1 MSTLKSSAEH
11 LTLNADGSGNDIK
24 FQSNATQVAAI
35 DQSGNLTLS
44 GTVDGVD
51 IAARDAIL
59 TSTTT
64 TAGAALPKAGGTMT
78 GGLVSTSDITIGNAY
93 ISSGYSQ
100 FANLR
105 VPNNGYIGTPTTVNA
120 LQIQSN
126 GNIILTG
133 TATATSFIG
142 SGAGLTSVKA
152 VNSGR
157 KNIVINGGMRIDQRN
172 GTDTINATG
181 VTYNVDRWLGRGVSS
196 AGVFT
201 LTQDTNSPANFTNS
215 LKATVTT
222 ADGSIGSGSSY
233 RVQQVIE
240 GNNAAN
246 LNWGTSAAQSVT
258 LSFWVRSSVTGTFG
272 GSVANGDYNRF
283 NPYSYTI
290 SSANTW
296 EYKTVTIAGDTSGTW
311 ATNSGLGIRINWSLG
326 AGSSKIGTAGTWTS
340 SSLEGVTGQTNLI
353 ATNSATFYLT
363 GVQFE
368 TGSAATDFEHRSYG
382 EDLALCQR
390 YFYTPLYDIGGS
402 RAQFCIDYLV
412 SGGNNG
418 WITFTVP
425 FPVSMRGNA
434 TFSHSLTPAKFLSG
448 GAPSNGQDKFSFY
461 IQNQGYAGLVGNGSI
476 ATLSGGGQYHGTVG
490 TYYCSPS
497 STSASHIF
505 IGNGCTFQFNA
516 EL

>member
-1 MSTLKSSAEH
+1 MSKIKIVGHAS
-11 LTLNADGSGNDIK
+11 GSG
-24 FQSNATQVAAI
+24 V
-35 DQSGNLTLS
+35 LT
-44 GTVDGVD
+44 
-51 IAARDAIL
+51 IAAPNTNTDR
-59 TSTTT
+59 T
-64 TAGAALPKAGGTMT
+64 
-78 GGLVSTSDITIGNAY
+78 ITIPDVTGTLLD
-93 ISSGYSQ
+93 SGSDLPA
-100 FANLR
+100 AN
-105 VPNNGYIGTPTTVNA
+105 
-120 LQIQSN
+120 
-126 GNIILTG
+126 LTG
-133 TATATSFIG
+133 TIAGARFPSTLPAASATNLTAIPAANL
-142 SGAGLTSVKA
+142 SGILPAIDASNLTSVRA

-222 ADGSIGSGSSY
+222 ADGSIGSSSSY
-233 RVQQVIE
+233 RVQHVIE

-368 TGSAATDFEHRSYG
+368 TGSAATNFEHRSFG
-382 EDLALCQR
+382 EELALCQR
-390 YFYTPLYDIGGS
+390 YFQRI
-402 RAQFCIDYLV
+402 
-412 SGGNNG
+412 
-418 WITFTVP
+418 
-425 FPVSMRGNA
+425 
-434 TFSHSLTPAKFLSG
+434 
-448 GAPSNGQDKFSFY
+448 
-461 IQNQGYAGLVGNGSI
+461 
-476 ATLSGGGQYHGTVG
+476 SGGGDAFTVSGKGQGSATIDGTIPLPVSLRSAP
-490 TYYCSPS
+490 TMS
-497 STSASHIF
+497 SINSRAFGDSGSFASSSATPVANMFVANDILLAFRCGGFSGLTNNEIYAW
-505 IGNGCTFQFNA
+505 GPLASVLTLDS

>member
-1 MSTLKSSAEH
+1 MALSKVNPNLIT
-11 LTLNADGSGNDIK
+11 NGGS
-24 FQSNATQVAAI
+24 
-35 DQSGNLTLS
+35 
-44 GTVDGVD
+44 
-51 IAARDAIL
+51 
-59 TSTTT
+59 
-64 TAGAALPKAGGTMT
+64 
-78 GGLVSTSDITIGNAY
+78 
-93 ISSGYSQ
+93 
-100 FANLR
+100 
-105 VPNNGYIGTPTTVNA
+105 
-120 LQIQSN
+120 
-126 GNIILTG
+126 
-133 TATATSFIG
+133 
-142 SGAGLTSVKA
+142 
-152 VNSGR
+152 R
-157 KNIVINGGMRIDQRN
+157 KNIIINGGMRIDQRN

-233 RVQQVIE
+233 RVQQMIE

-311 ATNSGLGIRINWSLG
+311 ATNSGLGIRINFSLG

-363 GVQFE
+363 GVQLE
-368 TGSAATDFEHRSYG
+368 VGSVATDFEHRTYAESL
-382 EDLALCQR
+382 LACQR
-390 YFYTPLYDIGGS
+390 YYEIIADGSGADDSPYFGIGHGVKSDQINWFYDFKAEK
-402 RAQFCIDYLV
+402 RAP
-412 SGGNNG
+412 
-418 WITFTVP
+418 ITLIVNTV
-425 FPVSMRGNA
+425 
-434 TFSHSLTPAKFLSG
+434 
-448 GAPSNGQDKFSFY
+448 SNGYYAKNHSTEKNKETLGFTSGHQSLHS
-461 IQNQGYAGLVGNGSI
+461 IMGYMTNISGVTEQSSWTMQCNGANCLI
-476 ATLSGGGQYHGTVG
+476 AVS
-490 TYYCSPS
+490 
-497 STSASHIF
+497 
-505 IGNGCTFQFNA
+505 A